1 MSTKRTV
8 VVSSVIIAL
17 CAVAGMSLSALAAD
31 FYVSS
36 DKSYGVAEGAD
47 PDHIF
52 DDLQLAINAAVKD
65 DTVWVEDGFE
75 VDSGIGYA
83 TEGSEA
89 RIHIGKVMTVRS
101 RFVIR

>member
-8 VVSSVIIAL
+8 FVPSVVVAL
-17 CAVAGMSLSALAAD
+17 CAAAGMSLSALAAD

-52 DDLQLAINAAVKD
+52 DDLQLAINAAAAN
-65 DTVWVEDGFE
+65 DTVWVEDGFVCE
-75 VDSGIGYA
+75 SGVTNA
-83 TEGSEA
+83 TVN
-89 RIHIGKVMTVRS
+89 KMTVQT
-101 RFVIR
+101 